1 MKYLLLL
8 SCSLFVAAPAW
19 GQTAPDQIVG
29 ADLTTDPAS
38 IVVVATGTKIPLS
51 QTGQSISVIDAQ
63 ELEAV
68 QGPDLTRALERLPGV
83 SFARSGGLGSQTSVF
98 LRGANSEQLLVTID
112 GIRVADIA
120 APSGGF
126 DLGTLMS
133 GGIGR
138 VELLRGSNS
147 LAWGSE
153 AIGGVLALE
162 TDTRSGAR
170 ASAEYGS
177 HNTLDAN
184 AGLGL
189 SGDRY
194 TLGLAGGYTR
204 TDGISAF
211 AGGTELDPFRQWH
224 LNGRGAFGLT
234 DSLKV
239 VAAGRYAD
247 SKIAFDGYAPP
258 LYNFGDTPEY
268 QTTRQ
273 ASGRAGLEYTSGA
286 LKLGAG
292 AALSDTRRA
301 YFDPGFGA
309 APSFET
315 EGRAV
320 HADITGRADLSA
332 RWSLDF
338 GGDADWSKFST
349 TFDPHQSARIAG
361 AHALLGYRGERLNL
375 TAGGRI
381 DDHDRFGS
389 HTTFGANGTFAL
401 DRDWRLKASWG
412 QGFKAPTLNQLYGFG
427 GNTALRP
434 ETSAAFDA
442 GLEYGDRN
450 GRSHVALTLFRRDSA
465 DLIDYRSPTGYF
477 YVSRARAEGV
487 ELEGAAAL
495 SERFKARA
503 SYTYLVATNRTT
515 GTQLARRPRHLVSVS
530 ADWMTPLNN
539 LTLGADL
546 RMVGDS
552 FDDPGNFTP
561 LDGYGMLTLRASV
574 PLGEHLELYGR
585 VENVTDAAYETVSGY
600 GTYGRSAYAGVRV
613 TF

>member
-29 ADLTTDPAS
+29 ADLKTDPAS

-98 LRGANSEQLLVTID
+98 VRGANSEQLLVTID

-170 ASAEYGS
+170 ASAEYGA
-177 HNTLDAN
+177 HNTLDAD

-224 LNGRGAFGLT
+224 LNGRGALGLT

-239 VAAGRYAD
+239 FAAGRYAD
-247 SKIAFDGYAPP
+247 SRIAFDGTRRR
-258 LYNFGDTPEY
+258 F
-268 QTTRQ
+268 TTSAIRQ
-273 ASGRAGLEYTSGA
+273 SIRRPNKRRAGPGWN
-286 LKLGAG
+286 
-292 AALSDTRRA
+292 TR
-301 YFDPGFGA
+301 P
-309 APSFET
+309 
-315 EGRAV
+315 
-320 HADITGRADLSA
+320 
-332 RWSLDF
+332 
-338 GGDADWSKFST
+338 
-349 TFDPHQSARIAG
+349 
-361 AHALLGYRGERLNL
+361 
-375 TAGGRI
+375 
-381 DDHDRFGS
+381 
-389 HTTFGANGTFAL
+389 
-401 DRDWRLKASWG
+401 
-412 QGFKAPTLNQLYGFG
+412 
-427 GNTALRP
+427 
-434 ETSAAFDA
+434 
-442 GLEYGDRN
+442 
-450 GRSHVALTLFRRDSA
+450 
-465 DLIDYRSPTGYF
+465 
-477 YVSRARAEGV
+477 
-487 ELEGAAAL
+487 
-495 SERFKARA
+495 
-503 SYTYLVATNRTT
+503 
-515 GTQLARRPRHLVSVS
+515 
-530 ADWMTPLNN
+530 
-539 LTLGADL
+539 
-546 RMVGDS
+546 
-552 FDDPGNFTP
+552 
-561 LDGYGMLTLRASV
+561 
-574 PLGEHLELYGR
+574 
-585 VENVTDAAYETVSGY
+585 
-600 GTYGRSAYAGVRV
+600 VR
-613 TF
+613 